1 MGVILDWVGRPAR
14 ASELGRKQTEE
25 VHSVSTADMR
35 RTVPAG
41 PNEAS
46 RVPPEN
52 WSSSSRPVAPVG
64 SNLTCGV
71 SFESIV
77 MRFTLLSDGTEVP
90 CAGVSQIG
98 P

>member
-35 RTVPAG
+35 GTVPAG

-52 WSSSSRPVAPVG
+52 WSSSSRPVAPVR
-64 SNLTCGV
+64 SNLTMWC
-71 SFESIV
+71 
-77 MRFTLLSDGTEVP
+77 
-90 CAGVSQIG
+90 
-98 P
+98 